1 VTTATAAPDATADG
15 QADVAVPDACGL
27 ISSSELSELLGI
39 ETGEGSAQSGA
50 PERSICIYPAGAIT
64 AIEIAGNYQAS
75 RDVIENEG
83 RSTEDV
89 PGVGNA
95 AFFDEAGQLIV
106 LGDRYFVAITAGAEI
121 DVLVEVAR
129 RLLEGAGDDSA
140 PTGTALRFSPASET
154 RAQPVRSSRIDRRL
168 ARSFSFAR
176 RIAEAIIGPVN
187 LENPEGWP
195 RLRSVMRVA
204 LSPAS
209 VQV

>member
-1 VTTATAAPDATADG
+1 MRLLRFLLAIALVSCGSQATTTTQDADSPTENATTSAPDSVTTATAAPVTTADSQG
-15 QADVAVPDACGL
+15 DVAVPDACGL

-39 ETGEGSAQSGA
+39 ETGEGAAQSGA

-83 RSTEDV
+83 RATEDV

-129 RLLEGAGDDSA
+129 RLLEGAGDSA
-140 PTGTALRFSPASET
+140 G
-154 RAQPVRSSRIDRRL
+154 
-168 ARSFSFAR
+168 
-176 RIAEAIIGPVN
+176 
-187 LENPEGWP
+187 
-195 RLRSVMRVA
+195 
-204 LSPAS
+204 
-209 VQV
+209 

>member
-1 VTTATAAPDATADG
+1 MRLLRVLLAIALVSCGSQATTTTQDSDSPIENATTSAPDSVTTATAAPDATADG
-15 QADVAVPDACGL
+15 QADVAVPDACAL

-64 AIEIAGNYQAS
+64 AIEVAGNYQAS

-83 RSTEDV
+83 RATEDV

-129 RLLEGAGDDSA
+129 RLLEGAGDSA
-140 PTGTALRFSPASET
+140 G
-154 RAQPVRSSRIDRRL
+154 
-168 ARSFSFAR
+168 
-176 RIAEAIIGPVN
+176 
-187 LENPEGWP
+187 
-195 RLRSVMRVA
+195 
-204 LSPAS
+204 
-209 VQV
+209 